1 MSGSELDPRAAAL
14 EASGEYKVLRR
25 LPPVRQ
31 YHSPDGTP
39 TLTAL
44 AVDVETTGLDPLR
57 DAIIQFGGIP
67 FEYAPQS
74 GRIYAVGEPV
84 VFFEDPGRPIPAE
97 ITALTGITD
106 AQVRGQRIDDQAVG
120 VLLASVSLVIA
131 HNASF
136 DRPFLERRLPVCRDK
151 SWACSVEDVPW
162 KKLAGYSSR
171 SLEFLLYKHGGIF
184 YDGHTAD
191 SDCRALIHALATP
204 FSNGELPLRFLL
216 GAAAQC
222 VAHVWAVGAPYE
234 AKELLKGRR
243 YRWNNGEDGRP
254 KAWHKEVGEE
264 ECAAEEEWLAKAVYG
279 GRQGAWKVE
288 RLDARNR
295 FRERRG

>member
-1 MSGSELDPRAAAL
+1 VSSADLDPRAAAL

-31 YHSPDGTP
+31 YHPPDGTS

-44 AVDVETTGLDPLR
+44 AVDVETTGFDAQR

-84 VFFEDPGRPIPAE
+84 TFYEDPGRPIPAE

-106 AQVRGQRIDDQAVG
+106 ADVQGKRIDDQAVG
-120 VLLASVSLVIA
+120 GLLASATLVIA

-136 DRPFLERRLPVCRDK
+136 DRPFLERRLPACRDK
-151 SWACSVEDVPW
+151 SWACSLEDVPW

-171 SLEFLLYKHGGIF
+171 SLEFLLYKHGGVF
-184 YDGHTAD
+184 YDTHAAD

-204 FSNGELPLRFLL
+204 FAGGELPLRLL
-216 GAAAQC
+216 LASATQR
-222 VAHVWAVGAPYE
+222 VAHFWAVGAPYE

-254 KAWHKEVGEE
+254 RAWHKEVAEN
-264 ECAAEEEWLAKAVYG
+264 ECAAEQEWLARSVYG
-279 GRQGAWKVE
+279 GKEGGWKVE
-288 RLDARNR
+288 WLDAQNR
-295 FRERRG
+295 FREHRG